1 VDRWQFWLDRG
12 GTFTDCVAREPGTGA
27 LHVAKVPSSDE
38 APLVAIR
45 EILGLRPEAP
55 IPPCDVR
62 MGTTLATNA
71 LLERRG
77 ARVGLVVTRGFA
89 DVLRIGDQTRPSL
102 FSLAIERPAPL
113 AEAVLETDARGS
125 HDGMP
130 GTPPDAER
138 LRAELAA
145 WRAKGIESLAILVL
159 HAYREPGAAQER
171 EIARIAASIGFAD
184 VACSHEVDPEI
195 GLVARGQTTVADA
208 YLTPLLRAYLA
219 KLRAALPGSTL
230 RLMQSGGGLADV
242 ARFRGRDAVLSGP
255 AGGVVALGHVAR
267 AVGSARAIGFD
278 MGGTSTDVSRF
289 DGAPERHFEA
299 EVAGVSLRVP
309 VMAIHTVA
317 AGGGSL
323 CRVEGEGS
331 AARLTVG
338 PESAGARPGPL
349 CYGHVDAA
357 ALTVT
362 DANLALGRLAGDR
375 FPFSLDAARVHAV
388 LGTLSQ
394 RCGFAP
400 EALAAGFFRIANESM
415 AEAIRRVSIGR
426 GHDVREH
433 ALVVFGGAGGQHAC
447 PVARILGMRR
457 IVSHPL
463 AGVLSAFGMGVAP
476 LAWHGH
482 EDLGRVALDASALS
496 ALEPRRARLDAA
508 GRAALLADGA
518 VSERIR
524 VEAHVVLR
532 HPGTEA
538 AIALPLAAVLDADG
552 ARVLRQAFDDAHLR
566 ELGHARPFDPVEL
579 VSLRVDAH
587 AAPEPPSLP
596 VLAPQHAVP
605 RPLRTTRLF
614 AAGRFYDDVPVYLR
628 ESLGAGAE
636 LSGPALVLEAT
647 ATFCVDPG
655 FVLRVDEQGTLLI
668 DDVGEAARVAVA
680 SPLPDELRDFRPSD
694 DVPDSTALRRAA
706 PDPIDLSI
714 FSNLYTSIAEQMGV
728 VLGRTA
734 TSTNIRERRDYS
746 CAIFDAA
753 GGLVVNA
760 PHIPVHL
767 GAMSES
773 VRAVHAAHPE
783 PAPGD
788 VYVTNDPAGGGSH
801 LPDITV
807 VTPVHDADGVLR
819 FFVASRGHHADVG
832 GTTPGS
838 MPPDARTLEEEGVVF
853 RAMRIVRD
861 GVFDREAVLG
871 VLASGAY
878 PARRPAENIA
888 DLEAQI
894 AANRTGARLLLEAC
908 ARHGEPR
915 VSAYMAHVQD
925 DAARRV
931 AAAIRTLPRGVRRC
945 EDALDD
951 GTPVAATIEACDD
964 GALRIDFE
972 GTGAEHP
979 GNLNAPR
986 AVTVAAVLYVLRCL
1000 VGAPIPLNGGCL
1012 RPVTLHV
1019 PERSLLDP
1027 GPERAVAAGNVE
1039 TAQRVVD
1046 VLLGA
1051 LGLAAASQGTMNNLT
1066 FGDATFGYYETL
1078 GGGAGATRTHPGA
1091 NAVHT
1096 HMTNTRLTDVEVL
1109 EARHPVRVRTL
1120 AVRRGSG
1127 GQGAQPGGDGL
1138 VRELELLRPL
1148 RVSLLAERRA
1158 RAPWGLEGGGDGLQG
1173 RDTLDGAPLGAKSS
1187 VDAPAG
1193 AVLRIETPG
1202 GGAFGAPDRDP
1213 QTAG

>member
-1 VDRWQFWLDRG
+1 MDRWQFWLDRG
-12 GTFTDCVAREPGTGA
+12 GTFTDCVAREPVSGA
-27 LHVAKVPSSDE
+27 LRVAKVPSSDD

-45 EILGLRPEAP
+45 AILGLAPDAP

-77 ARVGLVVTRGFA
+77 ARVGLVVTRGFG
-89 DVLRIGDQTRPSL
+89 DVLHIGDQTRPDL
-102 FSLAIERPAPL
+102 FSLSIVRPAPL
-113 AEAVLETDARGS
+113 AEAVLEVRARGT
-125 HDGMP
+125 HDGTP
-130 GTPPDAER
+130 GTPPEPAR
-138 LRAELAA
+138 LRADLSAL
-145 WRAKGIESLAILVL
+145 RARGVESLAVLVL
-159 HAYREPGAAQER
+159 HAYREPAAAYER
-171 EIARIAASIGFAD
+171 EIAAIAASVGFAD

-219 KLRAALPGSTL
+219 TLRAALPGSSL

-255 AGGVVALGHVAR
+255 AGGVVALGHVAG
-267 AVGSARAIGFD
+267 AAGSERAIGFD
-278 MGGTSTDVSRF
+278 MGGTSTDVSRV

-299 EVAGVSLRVP
+299 EVAGVPLRVP

-331 AARLTVG
+331 EARLTVG

-349 CYGHVDAA
+349 CYGHPDAA

-362 DANLALGRLAGDR
+362 DVDLALGRLAGDR
-375 FPFSLDAARVHAV
+375 FPFPLDAARVEAHLAA
-388 LGTLSQ
+388 LSA
-394 RCGFAP
+394 RCGLSP
-400 EALAAGFFRIANESM
+400 DVLAAGFFRIANESM
-415 AEAIRRVSIGR
+415 AEAVRRVSIGR

-447 PVARILGMRR
+447 EVARLLGVRR

-482 EDLGRVALDASALS
+482 EDLGRVPLDASSLPGLAS
-496 ALEPRRARLDAA
+496 RRERLVGA
-508 GRAALLADGA
+508 GRTALVADGA
-518 VSERIR
+518 ATAQLRA
-524 VEAHVVLR
+524 EAHVVLR
-532 HPGTEA
+532 HPDTEA
-538 AIALPLAAVLDADG
+538 AVALPLPDALE
-552 ARVLRQAFDDAHLR
+552 AETAHALRRAFDAAHLR
-566 ELGHARPFDPVEL
+566 ELGHARPADPVEL
-579 VSLRVDAH
+579 VSLRVDVR
-587 AAPEPPSLP
+587 AAPDSPALP
-596 VLAPQHAVP
+596 ALAPQREP
-605 RPLRTTRLF
+605 LQPLRRTRLF
-614 AAGRFYDDVPVYLR
+614 AAGRFHDDVPVHRR

-636 LSGPALVLEAT
+636 LRGPALVLEAT
-647 ATFCVDPG
+647 ATLCIDPG
-655 FVLRVDEQGTLLI
+655 FVLRVDPQGVLLL
-668 DDVGEAARVAVA
+668 DDVAGVEVRRTPENPE
-680 SPLPDELRDFRPSD
+680 SPSRLENPGSSEQRGG
-694 DVPDSTALRRAA
+694 V
-706 PDPIDLSI
+706 PDPIDLAI

-734 TSTNIRERRDYS
+734 TSSNIRERRDYS

-773 VRAVHAAHPE
+773 VRAVHAAHRS

-807 VTPVHDADGVLR
+807 VTPVHDAAGALR

-838 MPPDARTLEEEGVVF
+838 MPPDARTLAEEGVVF
-853 RAMRIVRD
+853 RALRIVRD
-861 GVFDREAVLG
+861 GVFDRAAVFDVLG
-871 VLASGAY
+871 SGPF
-878 PARRPAENIA
+878 PARRPAENLA

-915 VSAYMAHVQD
+915 VSAYMAYVQD

-931 AAAIRTLPRGVRRC
+931 AAAIRALPRGARRC
-945 EDALDD
+945 VDALDD
-951 GTPVAATIEACDD
+951 GTPVAVTVDVRDD
-964 GALRIDFE
+964 GTLLVDFA
-972 GTGAEHP
+972 GTGGEHT

-1012 RPVTLHV
+1012 RPVTLRV

-1078 GGGAGATRTHPGA
+1078 GGGAGATRTHAGA
-1091 NAVHT
+1091 SAVHT
-1096 HMTNTRLTDVEVL
+1096 HMTNTRLTDAEVL

-1127 GQGAQPGGDGL
+1127 GEGAMQGGDGL

-1148 RVSLLAERRA
+1148 RVSLLAERRT
-1158 RAPWGLEGGGDGLQG
+1158 RAPWGLEGGGAGWPG
-1173 RDTLDGAPLGAKSS
+1173 VDTLDGVPLGAKSS
-1187 VDAPAG
+1187 ADAPAG
-1193 AVLRIETPG
+1193 ALLRIETPG
-1202 GGAFGAPDRDP
+1202 GGGFGAPVRGP
-1213 QTAG
+1213 QKPR